1 MRISYFYNSSYPA
14 SSIIFF
20 ASKPDILSI
29 ATGTEL
35 RRMVKNNIKL
45 NKVCTHSIIFPNI
58 S

>member
-1 MRISYFYNSSYPA
+1 MRISYLYNSSYPA
-14 SSIIFF
+14 SSIFF

-35 RRMVKNNIKL
+35 RRMVKNNVKL
-45 NKVCTHSIIFPNI
+45 NKVCAHSIIFPNM